1 MWRNAFR
8 NCWKE
13 KKIRYIAK
21 DFSIKA
27 TELKECAIYGVH

>member
-1 MWRNAFR
+1 MHSETVE
-8 NCWKE
+8 KK

-27 TELKECAIYGVH
+27 TELKECVIYGVH

>member
-1 MWRNAFR
+1 MHPEIV
-8 NCWKE
+8 E
-13 KKIRYIAK
+13 KKKIIRYIAK